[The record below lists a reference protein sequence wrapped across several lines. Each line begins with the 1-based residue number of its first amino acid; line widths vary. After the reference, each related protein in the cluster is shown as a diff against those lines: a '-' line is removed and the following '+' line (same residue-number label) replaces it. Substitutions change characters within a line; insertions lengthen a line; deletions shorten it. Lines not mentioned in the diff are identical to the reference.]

1 METKQEHRYTGL
13 MIAHLK
19 GLLVSTGLDS
29 AVIDVGGVGYLVGMS
44 SRSLSALGSVGGAVT
59 VHTEMLVGE
68 EFIRLV
74 GFASEAERDWFRLLT
89 GVQGVGARVAL
100 AILSALEP
108 SDLHRAIAA
117 QDKAMVARA
126 NGVGPK
132 LAERI
137 VRELKDKVGAIAT
150 GSFAI
155 GLDASGAAIPA
166 ATGVQADALSA
177 LASLG
182 FKPGEASIAVSA
194 ALDELGESASLDAL
208 VRLALRKAAK

>member
-1 METKQEHRYTGL
+1 

-19 GLLVSTGLDS
+19 GRLDATGIDH
-29 AVIDVGGVGYLVGMS
+29 AVVDVGGVGYLVGA
-44 SRSLSALGSVGGAVT
+44 SARTLAAIGPIGEAVML
-59 VHTEMLVGE
+59 HTEMLVGE
-68 EFIRLV
+68 DFIRLV
-74 GFASEAERDWFRLLT
+74 GFASASERDWFRLLT

-108 SDLHRAIAA
+108 GDLSRAIAV

-137 VRELKDKVGAIAT
+137 VRELKDKVGGI
-150 GSFAI
+150 AI
-155 GLDASGAAIPA
+155 GG
-166 ATGVQADALSA
+166 
-177 LASLG
+177 
-182 FKPGEASIAVSA
+182 ASIAIASVGSGADAISA
-194 ALDELGESASLDAL
+194 LLNLGFRPAEAASAVAAAEDELGAGATLDSL